1 MSLTSVPGKV
11 MEKVVRE
18 IMENHL
24 TKHHLITQQQHG
36 FERRKSCLTN
46 LLETIDCISEA
57 WNCGFSSVVVFMDF
71 AKAFDKVCHRALI
84 RKLKA
89 YGFSGCLLDWLTDFL
104 IGRKKE

>member
-18 IMENHL
+18 IMENHRFL
-24 TKHHLITQQQHG
+24 
-36 FERRKSCLTN
+36 RRKSCLTN
-46 LLETIDCISEA
+46 LLETTDCISEA
-57 WNCGFSSVVVFMDF
+57 GNCGFSSAVVFMDF

-89 YGFSGCLLDWLTDFL
+89 YGFSGCLLDW
-104 IGRKKE
+104 